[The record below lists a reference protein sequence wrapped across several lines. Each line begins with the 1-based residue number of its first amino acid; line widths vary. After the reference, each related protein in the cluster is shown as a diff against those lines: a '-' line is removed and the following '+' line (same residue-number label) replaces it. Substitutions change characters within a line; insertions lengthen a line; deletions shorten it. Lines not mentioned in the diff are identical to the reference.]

1 MSYKIQIQFKKEFIE
16 ILEVIEEV
24 LLLEEHLGQ
33 ARVINELKHILI
45 ADKINQ
51 FIERAN
57 AADVWGGPGAV

>member
-33 ARVINELKHILI
+33 ARVINELKHIL
-45 ADKINQ
+45 
-51 FIERAN
+51 
-57 AADVWGGPGAV
+57 